1 MMIKT
6 TGTTGRNFSL
16 LFSWITLNFCFSFF
30 FFPANIQCLRSAAVY
45 LKSILISLLRW
56 DSNVLPTLGLEA
68 GAPGPIQHKCA
79 QLVLTCCNHL
89 AREKCLLQKGYSHWI
104 GLLFKKLFRV
114 WSASCLLNKN
124 PQTQSATEFQPDL
137 KYFTKNDVSFVQRE
151 WNTCF

>member
-1 MMIKT
+1 M
-6 TGTTGRNFSL
+6 NNPQFL
-16 LFSWITLNFCFSFF
+16 FF
-30 FFPANIQCLRSAAVY
+30 FCSTANIQCPRSAAVY
-45 LKSILISLLRW
+45 LKSILISLRW
-56 DSNVLPTLGLEA
+56 DSKGLPTLNLEA
-68 GAPGPIQHKCA
+68 GAPGPIQHECA

-89 AREKCLLQKGYSHWI
+89 AREKSLLQKGYSHWI

-114 WSASCLLNKN
+114 WSASCLPNKN